1 MLIKTVFAG
10 SFTMTDAI
18 LIEYFLALYT
28 EIIAFVCRLTGSGQ
42 PREKKLSFAIPKFIV
57 TALYGLLVIWTIS
70 KRPEVAFY
78 VFFYEKNIQNTI
90 FWGNHFY
97 SNINFCTPALY
108 DQI

>member
-42 PREKKLSFAIPKFIV
+42 LGEKKPFFCNTYLTLQIFYNFFIISIRRQIYILQLCIRVFDKEEIAISFQGQGNPEKKPSFTIP
-57 TALYGLLVIWTIS
+57 
-70 KRPEVAFY
+70 
-78 VFFYEKNIQNTI
+78 
-90 FWGNHFY
+90 H
-97 SNINFCTPALY
+97 PAK
-108 DQI
+108 